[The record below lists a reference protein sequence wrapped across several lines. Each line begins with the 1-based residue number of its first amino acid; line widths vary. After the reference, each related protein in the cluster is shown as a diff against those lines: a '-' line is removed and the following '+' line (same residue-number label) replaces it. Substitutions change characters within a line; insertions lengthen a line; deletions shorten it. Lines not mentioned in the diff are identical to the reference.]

1 MARARRLQ
9 PRTYTRQEKITFVSE
24 IARRYP
30 SEGRPL
36 TAIADELGI
45 SASNYY
51 NWTKAGIRPQPTEPV
66 VATPRLYSPAEREHI
81 RSEVD
86 RRRAAGMGIQAAC
99 CEVGI
104 SEKSY
109 RKWMADAAP
118 PPTMRPVEITALVP
132 VSPTA
137 AAPPTPQLALVAPG
151 GYRIEGLSVEM
162 AAELLRALA

>member
-1 MARARRLQ
+1 MARACRPQ
-9 PRTYTRQEKITFVSE
+9 PRTYTRQEKIAFVSE

-36 TAIADELGI
+36 TAIADELGV

-51 NWTKAGIRPQPTEPV
+51 NWLKAGIRPQPTERP
-66 VATPRLYSPAEREHI
+66 ATTSRLYAPAEREHI

-99 CEVGI
+99 REVGI

-109 RKWMADAAP
+109 RKWTADAVP

-132 VSPTA
+132 VAPTA
-137 AAPPTPQLALVAPG
+137 AAPAKAELALVAPG